1 MLFLARNHS
10 YDRWFRKTSLHSPKG
25 VPCVLSSESNREPIP
40 GETQSCAPQHWSSS
54 LLLRLIFVIRA
65 FAQTAHLRTSC
76 RPLTRSI
83 SRDQMRAYEPD
94 RLHLHEIPPA
104 PSHSTSEQAA
114 SPSSHWHSGGPSRSR
129 RPQLRFRHSL
139 MFFSNRAS
147 VNLKRCHIDKEPLKS
162 RRSRRIGKRS
172 ENKTYSRCT
181 IFHHTSCI
189 LHILP
194 YGEIDGPRRTSKVR
208 PAVLSGHG
216 LHENRDD
223 RGVALEVARSSVS
236 A

>member
-1 MLFLARNHS
+1 MCSAALVF
-10 YDRWFRKTSLHSPKG
+10 FP
-25 VPCVLSSESNREPIP
+25 
-40 GETQSCAPQHWSSS
+40 SSS
-54 LLLRLIFVIRA
+54 PDIRA
-65 FAQTAHLRTSC
+65 IAQTAHLCTSC

-114 SPSSHWHSGGPSRSR
+114 SPSSHWHSEGPSRSR

-147 VNLKRCHIDKEPLKS
+147 VKLKRDHFDEKPLRS
-162 RRSRRIGKRS
+162 QRRRRIGKRS

-181 IFHHTSCI
+181 IFHHHISCI
-189 LHILP
+189 LYRGGLK
-194 YGEIDGPRRTSKVR
+194 YASQ
-208 PAVLSGHG
+208 VL
-216 LHENRDD
+216 
-223 RGVALEVARSSVS
+223 
-236 A
+236 